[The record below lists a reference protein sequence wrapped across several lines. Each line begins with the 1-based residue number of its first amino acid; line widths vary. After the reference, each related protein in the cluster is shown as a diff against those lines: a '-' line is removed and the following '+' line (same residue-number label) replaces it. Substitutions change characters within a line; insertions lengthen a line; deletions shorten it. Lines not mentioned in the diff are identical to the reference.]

1 MTVERWRQVALGLMV
16 LAGGVGLIL
25 KWHDTPL
32 IVVLVAA
39 VGMLLTGRQLGPGT
53 ISEVVQR
60 ARSDYEIHANDVDMR
75 WGTVNPK
82 TLFFN

>member
-39 VGMLLTGRQLGPGT
+39 VGMLLTGRQLAPL
-53 ISEVVQR
+53 S
-60 ARSDYEIHANDVDMR
+60 
-75 WGTVNPK
+75 
-82 TLFFN
+82 